1 MNTYPDLRHL
11 PWHWLG
17 EDRDPCLKDARL
29 DLDRRQVRARVNAVA
44 QQLAGYGVRPGSV
57 VAVMLPNC
65 VELTLVILAAWR
77 LRAAVTPV
85 NPQFTARELEH
96 QLTDSGAILLIAA
109 RSWST
114 ETPVL
119 DVAELATDRT
129 DRVKLAEPDVRTDDL
144 ALLVYTSGTTG
155 APKGVMLD
163 HANLDAMTS
172 SITSHFAMTGDDHCL
187 LVLPLFHVNALC
199 ASFLAAVAS
208 GGRLTIL
215 QRFHPLEFAEAVRT
229 LRPTYFSAV
238 PAIYASLVE
247 LPDDVPLDMSSVR
260 FAVCGAAPVSAPLLR
275 RVTARLD
282 VTLVQGYGLT
292 EASCASTCQRVDG
305 PIEPG
310 NVGPALPGQRIKVVD
325 QRGADVPAG
334 TRGEIVISGPT
345 VMRGYL
351 GRPEETARAI
361 VDGWLRTGDIGVL
374 DHSGALT
381 IVGRIKELII
391 RGGENLYPKEIES
404 VLAGHPDVAEA
415 VVVGAP
421 DARLGEVPL
430 AFVTTGGRCTV
441 EELYRLVQRDL
452 TKVKW
457 PVHIELVAA
466 LPRNPVG
473 KIDKDALRQRA
484 GELLHR

>member
-1 MNTYPDLRHL
+1 MNTATDLRHL
-11 PWHWLG
+11 PWHWIG
-17 EDRDPCLKDARL
+17 EDRDPCLKDVRL
-29 DLDRRQVRARVNAVA
+29 DLDRGQVRARVDAVA
-44 QQLAGYGVRPGSV
+44 QQLHGYGVGPGTV

-85 NPQFTARELEH
+85 NPQFTARELRH
-96 QLTDSGAILLIAA
+96 QLTDSDAILLVAA
-109 RSWST
+109 QSWIT
-114 ETPVL
+114 AIPAL
-119 DVAELATDRT
+119 DVTELATDRI
-129 DRVKLAEPDVRTDDL
+129 DQVDLDEPDVRPDDL
-144 ALLVYTSGTTG
+144 ALVVYTSGTTG
-155 APKGVMLD
+155 VPKGVMLD
-163 HANLDAMTS
+163 HANLDAMIAS
-172 SITSHFAMTGDDHCL
+172 MTSHVALTPEDHCL

-199 ASFLAAVAS
+199 VSFLASVAS

-215 QRFHPLEFAEAVRT
+215 ERFHPLEFAKAVRS

-238 PAIYASLVE
+238 PAIYASLVA
-247 LPDDVPLDMSSVR
+247 LPDDVPVDMSSVR
-260 FAVCGAAPVSAPLLR
+260 FAICGAAPVSAALLR
-275 RVTARLD
+275 RVTARLG

-292 EASCASTCQRVDG
+292 EATCASTCQRLGG

-310 NVGPALPGQRIKVVD
+310 SVGPTLPGQKIRVVD
-325 QRGADVPAG
+325 EHGADVPAG
-334 TRGEIVISGPT
+334 TRGEVVISGPT

-351 GRPEETARAI
+351 GRSEETARAI
-361 VDGWLRTGDIGVL
+361 IDGWLRTGDIGVL
-374 DHSGALT
+374 DRCGALT

-441 EELYRLVQRDL
+441 DDLHRLVERDL

-457 PVHIELVAA
+457 PVHIEIVTT
-466 LPRNPVG
+466 LPRNPIG
-473 KIDKDALRQRA
+473 KIDKEALRRRA
-484 GELLHR
+484 GELRHR